1 MASHLSSLAYL
12 DEANPFSIRQWVLQ
26 DQPQGREDSWLFLV
40 ALPDQREAMRSLLS
54 TWVGVAIRSLL
65 SLDSMSLEPNPSRR
79 LWFIMDELPALHHL
93 QSLPLGLAEA
103 RKYGG
108 CFILGLQ
115 DTNQLDELYGHNIAK
130 SILGLLNTKILFRS
144 PDDTTAKR
152 LSALLG
158 EREESEIIEG
168 LSFGA
173 HHMRDGV
180 SLSDQR
186 RIKPAVSATDI
197 MNLKDLEAY
206 LKFPGTASVAK
217 IKFSHVKPSPVAA
230 PFIEKPQALPQ
241 APKRARKKLKTIA

>member
-1 MASHLSSLAYL
+1 M
-12 DEANPFSIRQWVLQ
+12 
-26 DQPQGREDSWLFLV
+26 
-40 ALPDQREAMRSLLS
+40 
-54 TWVGVAIRSLL
+54 
-65 SLDSMSLEPNPSRR
+65 
-79 LWFIMDELPALHHL
+79 
-93 QSLPLGLAEA
+93 
-103 RKYGG
+103 
-108 CFILGLQ
+108 
-115 DTNQLDELYGHNIAK
+115 AK

-186 RIKPAVSATDI
+186 RIKPAVTATDI
-197 MNLKDLEAY
+197 INLKDLEAY
-206 LKFPGTASVAK
+206 LKFPGTSSVTK
-217 IKFSHVKPSPVAA
+217 ITFAPINSLPVTA

-241 APKRARKKLKTIA
+241 SPKRSKKNLKKETLG